1 MFRNLLIIS
10 LLLSFTQL
18 ADAQNT
24 PRELAQQLIKHT
36 ADVSEVVQNTQMTLA
51 ANAASGN

>member
-1 MFRNLLIIS
+1 MFRNLLIIF
-10 LLLSFTQL
+10 LLLSFPQL